1 MSSINNAIYYLR
13 HNRAQFC
20 DSLVRNFLWFLPD
33 KPYLSLR
40 YRCLMGH
47 WIDWKKPKTFTEKL
61 QWLKVYDYKPEYTRM
76 VDKLAAKDYVAER
89 IGEEYIIPTLG
100 VWDSVDDIDW
110 DSLPDQFVLKT
121 THGGGSCGV
130 IVCSDKANF
139 DKEKAIKKLEISIK
153 TNAGKSY
160 REKPYL
166 NVPRKIIAEKF
177 MAERNYST
185 SSINSDLTD
194 YKFYCFNGAPKYC
207 QVIRDRRSNETIDFY
222 DMDWNHMP
230 FIGLNPHARNGLTPH
245 ARNGLIPVPKPKN
258 LDVMQRICSVLARGM
273 SFVRIDLYEINGC
286 EYFGEITF
294 YPASG
299 FGFFTPTEWDKHLGD
314 LINLKGSNMGG
325 GKNSMP

>member
-1 MSSINNAIYYLR
+1 MKS
-13 HNRAQFC
+13 
-20 DSLVRNFLWFLPD
+20 
-33 KPYLSLR
+33 
-40 YRCLMGH
+40 
-47 WIDWKKPKTFTEKL
+47 
-61 QWLKVYDYKPEYTRM
+61 
-76 VDKLAAKDYVAER
+76 
-89 IGEEYIIPTLG
+89 
-100 VWDSVDDIDW
+100 
-110 DSLPDQFVLKT
+110 
-121 THGGGSCGV
+121 
-130 IVCSDKANF
+130 
-139 DKEKAIKKLEISIK
+139 
-153 TNAGKSY
+153 NAGKSY

-207 QVIRDRRSNETIDFY
+207 QVIRDRKSNETIDFY

-230 FIGLNPHARNGLTPH
+230 FIGLNPHARNGLTP
-245 ARNGLIPVPKPKN
+245 VPKPQN

-299 FGFFTPTEWDKHLGD
+299 FGVLAPTEWDKHLGD

-325 GKNSMP
+325 

>member
-1 MSSINNAIYYLR
+1 MPSIKRGFDYLL

-20 DSLVRNFLWFLPD
+20 DSIIKNFCRWLPD

-47 WIDWKKPKTFTEKL
+47 WINWKNPTTFTEKL
-61 QWLKVYDYKPEYTRM
+61 QWLKVYDYKPEYTQM

-89 IGEEYIIPTLG
+89 IGKEYIIPTIG
-100 VWDSVDDIDW
+100 VWDRVEDIDW
-110 DSLPDQFVLKT
+110 DFLPDQFVLKT
-121 THGGGSCGV
+121 THGGGGCGV
-130 IVCSDKANF
+130 VVCSDKANF
-139 DKEKAIKKLEISIK
+139 DKEKAIKKLEISMK
-153 TNAGKSY
+153 SNAGKSY

-185 SSINSDLTD
+185 SSIYSDLTD

-207 QVIRDRRSNETIDFY
+207 QVICDRRSNETIDFY

-230 FIGLNPHARNGLTPH
+230 FIGLNPHARNGLTP
-245 ARNGLIPVPKPKN
+245 VPKPQH

-299 FGFFTPTEWDKHLGD
+299 FGVFTPTEWDNHLGD
-314 LINLKGSNMGG
+314 LINLKGSNMW